1 MYSKFQLAKKYLHY
15 YLTASNGNGHGIHSP
30 FVFDFIKNV
39 LNDSRNF
46 YAYQQIE
53 NLREQLLKDE
63 TIIEVEDFG
72 AGSAIFQNNKRTVA
86 EIVKHSA
93 KSEKLGRLLFR
104 IANYYQPKTV
114 IELGTSAGLS
124 STYLASAVAGAKL
137 ITIEG
142 SPAIA
147 AIAKRNFQF
156 LRLSNIELMNG
167 NFDDLLPG
175 ILQNNSNIDLA
186 FIDGN
191 HRKQPTINYF
201 NLLVDKV
208 SSSSIL
214 IFDDI
219 HWSKEMEEAWQEIKN
234 DSRVMLTVDLFFI
247 GIVFFKNDFKTKQH
261 FIIRF

>member
-1 MYSKFQLAKKYLHY
+1 
-15 YLTASNGNGHGIHSP
+15 
-30 FVFDFIKNV
+30 
-39 LNDSRNF
+39 
-46 YAYQQIE
+46 
-53 NLREQLLKDE
+53 
-63 TIIEVEDFG
+63 
-72 AGSAIFQNNKRTVA
+72 
-86 EIVKHSA
+86 
-93 KSEKLGRLLFR
+93 
-104 IANYYQPKTV
+104 
-114 IELGTSAGLS
+114 
-124 STYLASAVAGAKL
+124 
-137 ITIEG
+137 
-142 SPAIA
+142 
-147 AIAKRNFQF
+147 
-156 LRLSNIELMNG
+156 MNG